1 MPAEPTDGPPQLGPA
16 HGARASLAIVTLEEF
31 ALRRFR
37 ARAAHRSVASA
48 VFSIA
53 TVSVEGM
60 PALVAP
66 TTIANH
72 AVSVNI
78 VKSVRIACV
87 ANRFEASL
95 VGIAPPANGDL
106 AGRFAV
112 PAEVF
117 IARDAI
123 VPEKRHGALVL
134 IAYVSRA
141 ATADLTPVFLGA
153 IYTARIQARVTHVG
167 VRHGHDVIAVEAH
180 AHVDTVLLLV
190 RLRGKR
196 GIVFQPAKPD
206 ALAERGDFVVVHLA
220 TGEMQASQTVLFR
233 REVIPI
239 ALMRSTICA
248 PSTLCSR

>member
-1 MPAEPTDGPPQLGPA
+1 M
-16 HGARASLAIVTLEEF
+16 AIVTLEEF

-37 ARAAHRSVASA
+37 ARAAHRKVASA

-53 TVSVEGM
+53 NFSVEGM

-72 AVSVNI
+72 AVN
-78 VKSVRIACV
+78 VKNAHIAFV
-87 ANRFEASL
+87 ANRYEASL

-134 IAYVSRA
+134 TAYVSRA
-141 ATADLTPVFLGA
+141 ATACWTPDFLLSL
-153 IYTARIQARVTHVG
+153 IHI
-167 VRHGHDVIAVEAH
+167 
-180 AHVDTVLLLV
+180 
-190 RLRGKR
+190 
-196 GIVFQPAKPD
+196 
-206 ALAERGDFVVVHLA
+206 
-220 TGEMQASQTVLFR
+220 
-233 REVIPI
+233 
-239 ALMRSTICA
+239 
-248 PSTLCSR
+248 

>member
-1 MPAEPTDGPPQLGPA
+1 
-16 HGARASLAIVTLEEF
+16 
-31 ALRRFR
+31 
-37 ARAAHRSVASA
+37 

-53 TVSVEGM
+53 NFSVEGM

-72 AVSVNI
+72 AVNVKKVNI
-78 VKSVRIACV
+78 AFV

-134 IAYVSRA
+134 TAYVSRA
-141 ATADLTPVFLGA
+141 ATACWTPDFLGD
-153 IYTARIQARVTHVG
+153 IYTARIQARVTHVDF
-167 VRHGHDVIAVEAH
+167 RHGHDVIAVEAH
-180 AHVDTVLLLV
+180 THVDTVLLLV
-190 RLRGKR
+190 RLPETRGV
-196 GIVFQPAKPD
+196 VFQPAKPD

-220 TGEMQASQTVLFR
+220 PGEMQASQTVLFR
-233 REVIPI
+233 TRSHPDLPHEVDDMRTVH
-239 ALMRSTICA
+239 ALAAGEDHGCERGK
-248 PSTLCSR
+248 L